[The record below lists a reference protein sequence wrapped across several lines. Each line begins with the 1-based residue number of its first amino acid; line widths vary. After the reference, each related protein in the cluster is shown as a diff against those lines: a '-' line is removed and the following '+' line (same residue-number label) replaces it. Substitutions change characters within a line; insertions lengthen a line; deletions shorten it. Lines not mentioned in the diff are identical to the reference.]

1 MFKVLVIDD
10 QRIFKAVP
18 NQPVNEVLDIVHE
31 TTSDKGF
38 VTLVMDGPWD
48 MVLLDHDLGMESS
61 QSGYE
66 MVMDVVDGI
75 ENHDA
80 PLDIKQVYVHSMNP
94 VGAERMVQALSRY
107 FPVARL
113 DPTPYLDFDAMYAE
127 GRNPYL
133 AGPRR

>member
-1 MFKVLVIDD
+1 MYRALVIDD

-31 TTSDKGF
+31 TTADDGF
-38 VTLVMDGPWD
+38 ITLVLDQPWD
-48 MVLLDHDLGMESS
+48 VVLLDHDLGMDST

-66 MVMDVVDGI
+66 MIMDVVEGLV
-75 ENHDA
+75 NGA
-80 PLDIKQVYVHSMNP
+80 PLDVKQFYVHSMNP
-94 VGAERMVQALSRY
+94 VGAARMVEALRDF

-113 DPTPYLDFDAMYAE
+113 NPMPYLDLRAMGSK